1 MKNGKR
7 VIGAGRGAALC
18 ERLRLDAAS
27 GELTQRGFLPGPG
40 GGTGVRSIKIALCDK
55 GCL

>member
-40 GGTGVRSIKIALCDK
+40 GGTGVSAGHRQK
-55 GCL
+55 GSAKH